1 METTLDG
8 IRDIKLYQNR
18 KGYRFS
24 VDALLLYSFVN
35 VKNAGNIIDL
45 GAGSGVIGLLL
56 AKKYTGAKVLLLELQ
71 ESLFRLAGRNIEINN
86 LQENVHAILS
96 DIKDVR
102 QVVAPR
108 SHDIIVSNPPFRK
121 PESGRISAG
130 EEKAIARHEMRLNL
144 DDLADAASYLLKAR
158 GRFFMIFHP
167 GRILEVADALRL
179 KRLEPKRIR
188 FVYNDAGAESR
199 IVMIEAVKGG
209 RAGLKIDNQLYI
221 YDKNGSYTAE
231 VQKIYDSRTY

>member
-71 ESLFRLAGRNIEINN
+71 ESLFRLAERNIGINN

-102 QVVAPR
+102 QVVAPQ
-108 SHDIIVSNPPFRK
+108 SYDVIVSNPPFRK
-121 PESGRISAG
+121 PKSGRISAG

-167 GRILEVADALRL
+167 ERILEVADALRL

-209 RAGLKIDNQLYI
+209 SAGLKIDNPLYI
-221 YDKNGSYTAE
+221 YDKNGSYTVE
-231 VQKIYDSRTY
+231 VQKIYDFRTC

>member
-71 ESLFRLAGRNIEINN
+71 ESLFRLAERNIGINN

-102 QVVAPR
+102 QVVAPQ
-108 SHDIIVSNPPFRK
+108 SYDVIVSNPPFRK
-121 PESGRISAG
+121 PKSGRISAG

-167 GRILEVADALRL
+167 ERILEVADALRL

-209 RAGLKIDNQLYI
+209 RAGLKIDNPLYI
-221 YDKNGSYTAE
+221 YDKNGSYTVE
-231 VQKIYDSRTY
+231 VQKIYDFRTC

>member
-8 IRDIKLYQNR
+8 IRDIKLYQNK

-56 AKKYTGAKVLLLELQ
+56 AKKYTGSKVLLLELQ
-71 ESLFRLAGRNIEINN
+71 ESLFRLAERNIDINN

-96 DIKDVR
+96 DINDIR
-102 QVVAPR
+102 QVLAPQ
-108 SHDIIVSNPPFRK
+108 SYDIIVCNPPFRK

-130 EEKAIARHEMRLNL
+130 EEKAIARHEMRLKL
-144 DDLADAASYLLKAR
+144 ADLADAASYLLKPR

-167 GRILEVADALRL
+167 ERILEVADTLRL

-188 FVYNDAGAESR
+188 FVHNDAGAESR

-209 RAGLKIDNQLYI
+209 RPGLKIDNPLYI
-221 YDKNGSYTAE
+221 YNKNGSYTAE
-231 VQKIYDSRTY
+231 VQKIYDLRTC

>member
-71 ESLFRLAGRNIEINN
+71 ESLFRLAERNIRINN

-102 QVVAPR
+102 QVVAPQ
-108 SHDIIVSNPPFRK
+108 SYDVIVSNPPFRK
-121 PESGRISAG
+121 PKSGRISAG

-167 GRILEVADALRL
+167 ERILEVADALRL

-209 RAGLKIDNQLYI
+209 RAGLKIDNPLYI
-221 YDKNGSYTAE
+221 YDKNGSYTVE
-231 VQKIYDSRTY
+231 VQKIYDFRTC